1 MAAWYQLHHS
11 QSPPADF
18 EVSIATA
25 KKKLAALSP
34 GLAPPPA
41 VPPSTDPPLL
51 PFDFEKLDGDSVN
64 YETGL
69 AMLQM
74 DLAIQGRLYKQ
85 AHDDY
90 LVSKDDGELRKRQ
103 LAFQDASKAF
113 QDAEK
118 AKAKILAD
126 AGKTAPLALVA
137 KVLQEIIGPIP
148 KMLSHQLRA
157 CFDELPAPLREKHHD
172 LPRAT
177 ADRAAWRS
185 FCDDFIDHICQA
197 MHETRL
203 AQVPAEIAKQA
214 AAA

>member
-1 MAAWYQLHHS
+1 
-11 QSPPADF
+11 
-18 EVSIATA
+18 
-25 KKKLAALSP
+25 
-34 GLAPPPA
+34 
-41 VPPSTDPPLL
+41 
-51 PFDFEKLDGDSVN
+51 
-64 YETGL
+64 
-69 AMLQM
+69 M
-74 DLAIQGRLYKQ
+74 DLGIQGQLYQQ
-85 AHDDY
+85 AYEAY